1 MKTLRKMLMA
11 ILLIAPML
19 ALAGEKLN
27 INTANAEALADNIQG
42 VGRSRAEAIVS
53 YRDKHGPFQAVEDLA
68 LVRGIGAKTVEDNRE
83 VLTVE

>member
-1 MKTLRKMLMA
+1 MQTLRKMLMA
-11 ILLIAPML
+11 ILLVTPML

-27 INTANAEALADNIQG
+27 INTADAQALAETIQG
-42 VGRSRAEAIVS
+42 VGRSRAEAIVT
-53 YRDKHGPFQAVEDLA
+53 YRDKHGPFKAVEDLA